1 MLDHDAGSVKTL
13 LAAVAACAV
22 LTSCAAEQ
30 ADPATDFPSTS
41 VDAATASTQATTT
54 VLPAPAPPSVPAVA
68 AVTATALP
76 TPVAT
81 ALAKP
86 AQPPRTR
93 PVPQTAEA
101 APASQCDSNY
111 TGACVPIAR
120 DVDCEGGS
128 GNGPAYV
135 RGPVRVVGN
144 DHYKLDSDGDGIG
157 CET

>member
-1 MLDHDAGSVKTL
+1 VKTL
-13 LAAVAACAV
+13 LAAVAAFAV

-30 ADPATDFPSTS
+30 ANPAPGFPSTPT
-41 VDAATASTQATTT
+41 DAATTSAQATTT
-54 VLPAPAPPSVPAVA
+54 TLPPPPPPPPPAVA
-68 AVTATALP
+68 EVTATVLP
-76 TPVAT
+76 KPLPEPVAT
-81 ALAKP
+81 ALPKT

-93 PVPQTAEA
+93 PVPQTSEA
-101 APASQCDSNY
+101 APAPQCDSNY
-111 TGACVPIAR
+111 TGACVPIAS
-120 DVDCEGGS
+120 DVDCAGGS

>member
-1 MLDHDAGSVKTL
+1 VKTL
-13 LAAVAACAV
+13 LAAVAAFAV

-30 ADPATDFPSTS
+30 ANPAPGFPSTPT
-41 VDAATASTQATTT
+41 DAATTSAQATTT
-54 VLPAPAPPSVPAVA
+54 TLPAPPPPAVTE
-68 AVTATALP
+68 VTATVLP
-76 TPVAT
+76 KPLPEPVAT
-81 ALAKP
+81 ALPKT

-93 PVPQTAEA
+93 PVPQTSEA
-101 APASQCDSNY
+101 APAPQCDSNY
-111 TGACVPIAR
+111 TGACVPIAS
-120 DVDCEGGS
+120 DVDCAGGS